1 MNEPVI
7 KFKGYSI
14 KKMFYSRDPIETGEI
29 KEGDDNEG
37 FTLSSEQSISEDLQK
52 AKLSLTVV
60 LENKDKSVYI
70 VTEVESYFEINNIE
84 SIDDIRKILL
94 VNGTAIVYPYL
105 RSIISM
111 VTSLDAGEAII
122 LPTINTTTLAD

>member
-1 MNEPVI
+1 MDPVI

-14 KKMFYSRDPIETGEI
+14 QKMFYSRHPLETLET
-29 KEGDDNEG
+29 KETDENQGL
-37 FTLSSEQSISEDLQK
+37 TLSSEQSISEDLK
-52 AKLSLTVV
+52 EAKLSLTIE
-60 LENKDKSVYI
+60 LENKEKSIYI

-84 SIDDIRKILL
+84 SIDDIRKFLL

-111 VTSLDAGEAII
+111 MTSLDAGEAII